1 MTQIGGTQM
10 LTNPGFTFFG
20 ISGEHKIVPTNQ
32 TDLPTWGPNYT
43 EAIICTYDGKL
54 GKVYDNGPG
63 FGFSDES
70 VAMKFAAIDVNEPQQ
85 IIDFCN
91 QNGMP
96 SSMRQFGNFRNDY
109 IFFEEDKDSFSKAI
123 PLVTHQERIWL
134 FSVKRDIIRMNKCI
148 KLNQAIQD
156 ANYAKIIEILLYFCF
171 DLYGLDFEGS
181 EFKTETFKFNH
192 HFFRFAEENGYH
204 KQSGLGNLCINN
216 LIAGFLADIDG
227 AFYES
232 EMCHSY
238 GLPHKD
244 KYVEIYF
251 SLWQHLHGIF
261 SGVIETTTIEEI
273 TPLGYVKLNSP
284 ISTEI
289 MTDNDK
295 DSIIKTAKGVFA
307 DLFKENLKSVYPEIV
322 FNKNGNPESSW
333 RIPSLIDAMYLE
345 LFFRFTPNSS
355 VRKCANPTCNKFFT
369 RTSSRPTK
377 IYCDE
382 NCAKLMAK
390 RNERARKKANK

>member
-1 MTQIGGTQM
+1 M
-10 LTNPGFTFFG
+10 LTNPGFTFSG
-20 ISGEHKIVPTNQ
+20 ISGEHKIVPTSQ
-32 TDLPTWGPNYT
+32 TDLPIWGPNYT
-43 EAIICTYDGKL
+43 EAIVCTYDGKL
-54 GKVYDNGPG
+54 VKVYDNGPG

-70 VAMKFAAIDVNEPQQ
+70 VAMKFAAIDINEPQQ
-85 IIDFCN
+85 IIDFCDA
-91 QNGMP
+91 NGMP

-109 IFFEEDKDSFSKAI
+109 IFFEDDKDSFSKVI
-123 PLVTHQERIWL
+123 PLATNRERTWL
-134 FSVKRDIIRMNKCI
+134 FIVQRDIIRMNKCI

-156 ANYAKIIEILLYFCF
+156 KDYPEIITILLYFCF
-171 DLYGLDFEGS
+171 NLYGLDFEGS
-181 EFKTETFKFNH
+181 NPRTETFKFNH
-192 HFFRFAEENGYH
+192 HFFRFAEENGYN
-204 KQSGLGNLCINN
+204 KQYGLGNLSIHN
-216 LIAGFLADIDG
+216 LIANFLSDIDN

-232 EMCHSY
+232 EMCNAF
-238 GLPHKD
+238 GFPHKD

-261 SGVIETTTIEEI
+261 SGVLQTTTIEEI
-273 TPLGYVKLNSP
+273 SPFGAVKLSTP

-289 MTDNDK
+289 MTDSDK

-322 FNKNGNPESSW
+322 FTKDGNPESSW

-355 VRKCANPTCNKFFT
+355 VRKCANPTCPKFFT

-377 IYCDE
+377 IYCDDD
-382 NCAKLMAK
+382 CAKLMAK
-390 RNERARKKANK
+390 RKERARKKANKKGAKA